1 MSFLLVLCQLVSD
14 QLMLV
19 WLMSP
24 NLMCVTGKSSHQI
37 CQTQKIIRYL
47 TRYLSPRLC
56 HQHDWKTIIFQNL
69 LDLKNNFNSNLTL
82 IFVSNFGHLYWQRKG
97 WVHLDQLPWW
107 FVQEEF
113 SLQTKCNHDV
123 WYSKKLWSYNH
134 FNDALPV
141 ATEMCHLNTSNN
153 GCKWIENYKTLT

>member
-24 NLMCVTGKSSHQI
+24 NHMCVTGKSSHQI

-56 HQHDWKTIIFQNL
+56 HQHDWKMIIFQNL

-82 IFVSNFGHLYWQRKG
+82 ILFRISDIFIGREK
-97 WVHLDQLPWW
+97 DEST
-107 FVQEEF
+107 VQEEF
-113 SLQTKCNHDV
+113 TLQTKCNHVV

-153 GCKWIENYKTLT
+153 GWNELKTIKH